1 MTAEVEA
8 QREAVRLH
16 AEVVAEG
23 RHLIDQMGMRDVECS
38 AERYVIEMDPLP
50 ETSNVRGAI
59 QGGIVMTL
67 IDVAA
72 GKLVLELIDGLNAAT
87 ADMNVH
93 FLAPV
98 IVGPARA
105 EARAIKQGRR
115 TIVTQTEV
123 WDVGRDRLAAV
134 ATVTFAVLEPR

>member
-1 MTAEVEA
+1 MTVEAEV
-8 QREAVRLH
+8 QREAVRRH
-16 AEVVAEG
+16 EEIVAEG
-23 RHLIDQMGMRDVECS
+23 RHIIDQMGMRDVECS
-38 AERYVIEMDPLP
+38 AERYVVEMDPLP

-59 QGGIVMTL
+59 QGGIIMTL

-72 GKLVLELIDGLNAAT
+72 GKLVLELIDGGHAAT
-87 ADMNVH
+87 ADMTVH

-105 EARAIKQGRR
+105 EARATKIGRR

-123 WDVGRDRLAAV
+123 WDVGRHRLAAT
-134 ATVTFAVLEPR
+134 ATATFARLDAR